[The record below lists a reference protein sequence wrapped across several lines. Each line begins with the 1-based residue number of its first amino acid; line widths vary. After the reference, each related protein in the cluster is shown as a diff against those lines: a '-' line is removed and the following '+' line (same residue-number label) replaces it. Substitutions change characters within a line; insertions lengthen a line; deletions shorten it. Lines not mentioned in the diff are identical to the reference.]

1 MAHKLSLPTMAAYG
15 FGQVG
20 EAVKNVGFS
29 VFLLFYYNQVLH
41 VSATGT
47 SIALAL
53 ALIFDAV
60 TDPVAGSLSDKLRS
74 RWGRRHPFILFAAL
88 PLAITFYFL
97 FNPPT
102 GLSELG
108 YLVWLCVFAILVRA
122 SMTFYH
128 VPHLALGAELAEDYN
143 QRSTLYAFSTF
154 FGFMGS
160 ALFLPLSYRL
170 FFPTTEAF
178 NPALLNQA
186 AYGPW
191 SLFAGGLM
199 IFAIVVCVLGTY
211 REIPRLQGQKAIAR
225 EAFGARRLLAELV
238 DVFRN
243 RSFRAIFI
251 GMVLSTFMLSVEAV
265 FNPFMGFHF
274 WGMTT
279 EQLTYI
285 PLGQLTGLTL
295 SVFLVP
301 FLTSRFDKKP
311 TLIGAAFLTLIN
323 INAPIV
329 LLLLETSWF
338 PAPGST
344 VLLIILIVSHGI
356 TALLAPVVFASLN
369 SMFADITDEHELETN
384 ERREGVIFSARSF
397 ATKAT
402 ASLGLVFGGVLLDLI
417 AFPRGALMGS
427 IPAET
432 VWQLGFIAGPA
443 TSVFTAIGL
452 LFYMG
457 YRIDRVRHQEILSS
471 LAQRG
476 EAGKG

>member
-74 RWGRRHPFILFAAL
+74 RWGRRHPFILFVAL

-191 SLFAGGLM
+191 SLFAGGMM

-211 REIPRLQGQKAIAR
+211 REILQTAGRKPSPAR
-225 EAFGARRLLAELV
+225 CWCGGCWAELV
-238 DVFRN
+238 DVFR
-243 RSFRAIFI
+243 
-251 GMVLSTFMLSVEAV
+251 
-265 FNPFMGFHF
+265 
-274 WGMTT
+274 
-279 EQLTYI
+279 Q
-285 PLGQLTGLTL
+285 
-295 SVFLVP
+295 
-301 FLTSRFDKKP
+301 
-311 TLIGAAFLTLIN
+311 
-323 INAPIV
+323 
-329 LLLLETSWF
+329 
-338 PAPGST
+338 
-344 VLLIILIVSHGI
+344 
-356 TALLAPVVFASLN
+356 SL
-369 SMFADITDEHELETN
+369 
-384 ERREGVIFSARSF
+384 
-397 ATKAT
+397 
-402 ASLGLVFGGVLLDLI
+402 
-417 AFPRGALMGS
+417 FPRNFHWYGAFDLYAVGRGCLQS
-427 IPAET
+427 LYGFSL
-432 VWQLGFIAGPA
+432 LGH
-443 TSVFTAIGL
+443 
-452 LFYMG
+452 
-457 YRIDRVRHQEILSS
+457 DH
-471 LAQRG
+471 
-476 EAGKG
+476 